1 MTNVKGPPGPP
12 GPSFSSNMPP
22 ESQKRGNLT
31 DESRMEEDDSEEFFC
46 EDCGLEYYSKAELQK
61 HLKTAHDEVSPPK
74 KNTKN
79 VFYEPEEE
87 ETELE
92 DEWNEG
98 GSRDIYMEEKV
109 EEFEKEEIEEISSAM
124 AHLSSNNSKF
134 EVKHRP
140 QR

>member
-22 ESQKRGNLT
+22 EAPKRGNLT

-61 HLKTAHDEVSPPK
+61 HLKTAHDEESPPK
-74 KNTKN
+74 KEKMTKPS
-79 VFYEPEEE
+79 FYEAEAEPEEE

-92 DEWNEG
+92 DEWNG
-98 GSRDIYMEEKV
+98 
-109 EEFEKEEIEEISSAM
+109 
-124 AHLSSNNSKF
+124 
-134 EVKHRP
+134 
-140 QR
+140 

>member
-1 MTNVKGPPGPP
+1 M
-12 GPSFSSNMPP
+12 
-22 ESQKRGNLT
+22 
-31 DESRMEEDDSEEFFC
+31 EDDDAEEFFC

-74 KNTKN
+74 KITKN

-87 ETELE
+87 ETELV

-124 AHLSSNNSKF
+124 AHLTSNNSKF
-134 EVKHRP
+134 EVKHKP
-140 QR
+140 QRNLKMLNDSLSDEEEESVSGDNEDQEYYDDFR